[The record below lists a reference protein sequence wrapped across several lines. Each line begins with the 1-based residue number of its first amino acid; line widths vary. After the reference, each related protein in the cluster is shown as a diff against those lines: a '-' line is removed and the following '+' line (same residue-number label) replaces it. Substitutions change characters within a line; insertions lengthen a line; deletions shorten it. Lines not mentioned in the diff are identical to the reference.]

1 MKRVLLLSLAFSLSC
16 ASAGSAATDRLQEAA
31 TSEAPIAVIA
41 AQGGGSYLGVGLD
54 EVTPETVTRLKL
66 KAERGAVVID
76 VVADSPAAKAGLQR
90 DDVIVR
96 WDGEQIESAI
106 QLSRLRRETPAGRT
120 VRLGIVRDGRDMEVS
135 VQLGER
141 PGRVSRIR
149 PRVITPR
156 PARARFI
163 RPERAPRARTIIRG
177 PVGMQMLSLT
187 PQMAEYFG
195 LGQRSGALVTWV
207 DQDSTAAKAGL
218 KAGDVILLVGGE
230 AVDGP
235 GDAWRTLRQK
245 AGETVEIKVM
255 RDRKEQSLTVKL
267 DKSTAASW
275 VIEQGDF
282 NFDFDIDFPDIAF
295 PPTPVVVPVPHI
307 EFPAL
312 PPMPAMPALTPMP
325 KIHVAPMA
333 VPFVHM
339 TYRILI

>member
-1 MKRVLLLSLAFSLSC
+1 
-16 ASAGSAATDRLQEAA
+16 LQEAT
-31 TSEAPIAVIA
+31 TSEAPIAAVV
-41 AQGGGSYLGVGLD
+41 AQDRGSYLGVGLD

-76 VVADSPAAKAGLQR
+76 VVADSPAAKAGLQK

-120 VRLGIVRDGRDMEVS
+120 VRLGIVRDGRETEVS

-141 PGRVSRIR
+141 PERVSRIR

-156 PARARFI
+156 PARARFRLERPLGEWTI
-163 RPERAPRARTIIRG
+163 RRG
-177 PVGMQMLSLT
+177 NVGMRMLSLT

-207 DQDSTAAKAGL
+207 DQDSEAAKGGL
-218 KAGDVILLVGGE
+218 KAGDVILSIGGE
-230 AVDGP
+230 TVDGP

-245 AGETVEIKVM
+245 SGETVEIKVM
-255 RDRKEQSLTVKL
+255 RDRKEQSVTVKL
-267 DKSTAASW
+267 DKSTSTSW
-275 VIEQGDF
+275 VIEPGD
-282 NFDFDIDFPDIAF
+282 IEIALPEITFPA
-295 PPTPVVVPVPHI
+295 TPVVVPMPHI
-307 EFPAL
+307 EFPA
-312 PPMPAMPALTPMP
+312 MPAIPAIPPMP
-325 KIHVAPMA
+325 KIHLAPMA

>member
-16 ASAGSAATDRLQEAA
+16 ASVGLAATDRLQEAT
-31 TSEAPIAVIA
+31 TSEAPVAVVV
-41 AQGGGSYLGVGLD
+41 AQERGSYLGVGLD
-54 EVTPETVTRLKL
+54 EVTPEVVTRLKL
-66 KAERGAVVID
+66 KAERGAVVIG
-76 VVADSPAAKAGLQR
+76 VVADSPAAKAGLQK

-120 VRLGIVRDGRDMEVS
+120 VRLGISRAGREMEVS

-141 PGRVSRIR
+141 PERVSRIR
-149 PRVITPR
+149 PRVVTPRVITPR
-156 PARARFI
+156 PARTRFI

-177 PVGMQMLSLT
+177 PIGMQMLNLT

-218 KAGDVILLVGGE
+218 KAGDVIFSISGE
-230 AVDGP
+230 TVDGP
-235 GDAWRTLRQK
+235 ADAWRTLRQK

-255 RDRKEQSLTVKL
+255 RDRKEQSLTL
-267 DKSTAASW
+267 TLEKSSATSW
-275 VIEQGDF
+275 VIGPG
-282 NFDFDIDFPDIAF
+282 DIDIDIPVA
-295 PPTPVVVPVPHI
+295 PVVVPMPQI
-307 EFPAL
+307 EFPA
-312 PPMPAMPALTPMP
+312 MPKITIPPMP
-325 KIHVAPMA
+325 KINIAPMA